1 VNQAASEAVTRLQ
14 RASGWRKK
22 ELQTLQSAMPVI
34 GVSSRFNMMR
44 GSLVLLC
51 AHCEGFLRDAT
62 AIFLRYLE
70 DRSPALADI
79 RESYIILLKP
89 DGLPRPWQAA
99 RNELLGDTSGR
110 RRMLGDLRRHVWLLG
125 LDYPPFEA
133 QEKPLGELVRLRNAI
148 AHGEKQWLSDDNY
161 SEHTRRVLTFIDT
174 LEDEVI
180 GSVRNERY
188 LRSAA

>member
-1 VNQAASEAVTRLQ
+1 MNQAASEAVTRLQ